1 MLTTIALFVVPI
13 LLSPLVVYVC
23 SRLFPIFLD
32 LGAKLF
38 AAMDLPGS
46 LLRKVGMDI
55 AIRCVVIY
63 LICWIAGYGCYVIE
77 WPYALAVGI
86 CISGVFFALFGT
98 ILLVKKEV
106 GVKTW
111 TDATLIGLLAY
122 SGGNLPLI
130 LIIPLI
136 LFFIQ

>member
-1 MLTTIALFVVPI
+1 MLTTIAFFVVPI
-13 LLSPLVVYVC
+13 LISPLVVYVS
-23 SRLFPIFLD
+23 SRLFPIFLE
-32 LGAKLF
+32 LGSKLF
-38 AAMDLPGS
+38 VAMDLPGS

-55 AIRCVVIY
+55 AVRCVVIY

-77 WPYALAVGI
+77 WPYPLAVGI
-86 CISGVFFALFGT
+86 CVSGVFLALFGT

-111 TDATLIGLLAY
+111 TDASLVGLVAY

-130 LIIPLI
+130 LIIPPI
-136 LFFIQ
+136 LFFV

>member
-1 MLTTIALFVVPI
+1 MLTQIILFVAPV
-13 LLSPLVVYVC
+13 LLAPFVVYI
-23 SRLFPIFLD
+23 SSKLIPFFLELGSTLFT
-32 LGAKLF
+32 
-38 AAMDLPGS
+38 AMDLPGS

-55 AIRCVVIY
+55 AVRCVVIY

-77 WPYALAVGI
+77 WPYTLAVGI
-86 CISGVFFALFGT
+86 CVSGVFLALFGT

-111 TDATLIGLLAY
+111 TDASLVGLVAY

-130 LIIPLI
+130 LIIPPI
-136 LFFIQ
+136 LFFV

>member
-1 MLTTIALFVVPI
+1 MLTTIAFFVVPI
-13 LLSPLVVYVC
+13 LLSPLVVYVS
-23 SRLFPIFLD
+23 SRLFPIFLE
-32 LGAKLF
+32 LGSKLF
-38 AAMDLPGS
+38 VAMDLPGS

-55 AIRCVVIY
+55 AVRCVVIY

-77 WPYALAVGI
+77 WPDTLAVGI
-86 CISGVFFALFGT
+86 CVSGVFLALFGT

-111 TDATLIGLLAY
+111 TDAALVGLVAY

-130 LIIPLI
+130 LIIPPV
-136 LFFIQ
+136 LFFI

>member
-1 MLTTIALFVVPI
+1 MFTQVVLFVVPV
-13 LLSPLVVYVC
+13 LLSPLVVYIS

-32 LGAKLF
+32 LGSKLF
-38 AAMDLPGS
+38 VAADLPGS
-46 LLRKVGMDI
+46 MLRIVGMDI

-77 WPYALAVGI
+77 WPDALAVGI
-86 CISGVFFALFGT
+86 WVSGVFLALLGT
-98 ILLVKKEV
+98 ISLVKKEV

-111 TDATLIGLLAY
+111 TDASLVGLIAY

-136 LFFIQ
+136 LFFIP